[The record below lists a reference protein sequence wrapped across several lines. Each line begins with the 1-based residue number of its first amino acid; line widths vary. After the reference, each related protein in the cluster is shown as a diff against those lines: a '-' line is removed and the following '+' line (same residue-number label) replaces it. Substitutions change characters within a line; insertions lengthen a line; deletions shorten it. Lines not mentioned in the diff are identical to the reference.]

1 MAEPEIRLTESQVRQ
16 LMEFYD
22 RHGIDKETEFGE
34 SILIRSAPN
43 LGGGYL
49 EVVTLDVDG
58 QPTTNKRVLFPSD
71 EEAPG

>member
-43 LGGGYL
+43 LGSGYL
-49 EVVTLDVDG
+49 EVVALDADG
-58 QPTTNKRVLFPSD
+58 QPTSEKRVLFPT
-71 EEAPG
+71 